1 MRPKTIRGWNIDE
14 GAVAGHWASLTLA
27 LLGCGFFF
35 PVLHQ
40 SRLLTSNKLLQGSP
54 GSRLRRTL
62 SHPVWLACSYLPKWA
77 PQKKEEA
84 PSWFSH
90 CKSGWAESACCT
102 FSSSFSASYLISL
115 SLFFFSPTLS
125 VSFFSLPPLDQCPLC
140 HQEMYKPS
148 LSTPPRCVSPGAPR
162 ALSLSMESTRDIRW
176 ARRRSVSWCTLVVG
190 GRRARSRYKSHSDFS
205 SDGMCFS
212 VVFKHVSSFLCHFW
226 LRGRS

>member
-14 GAVAGHWASLTLA
+14 GAVPGHWASLTLA

-102 FSSSFSASYLISL
+102 FSNSFPPPISSRSLCFFFLPPSL
-115 SLFFFSPTLS
+115 SLF
-125 VSFFSLPPLDQCPLC
+125 
-140 HQEMYKPS
+140 S
-148 LSTPPRCVSPGAPR
+148 LSLLWISAHCATRKCTSRACQLHHGAFHLERPEPSVYQWNQPG
-162 ALSLSMESTRDIRW
+162 I
-176 ARRRSVSWCTLVVG
+176 
-190 GRRARSRYKSHSDFS
+190 
-205 SDGMCFS
+205 
-212 VVFKHVSSFLCHFW
+212 
-226 LRGRS
+226 

>member
-1 MRPKTIRGWNIDE
+1 MEYWWGGRRRP
-14 GAVAGHWASLTLA
+14 
-27 LLGCGFFF
+27 LGFINARPPRLWFFF
-35 PVLHQ
+35 SGVTSESLAHIKQTAAGFTWKPPEANA
-40 SRLLTSNKLLQGSP
+40 LTPGLIGMFLPPQMSP
-54 GSRLRRTL
+54 
-62 SHPVWLACSYLPKWA
+62 P
-77 PQKKEEA
+77 KKEEA

-90 CKSGWAESACCT
+90 CKSGWAESACCK
-102 FSSSFSASYLISL
+102 FSSSFPPPISSR
-115 SLFFFSPTLS
+115 SLCFFFSPTLS

-190 GRRARSRYKSHSDFS
+190 GRPARSRYRSHSDFS

>member
-77 PQKKEEA
+77 PQKKRKLH
-84 PSWFSH
+84 PDSH
-90 CKSGWAESACCT
+90 TVNQAGLKVPVVH
-102 FSSSFSASYLISL
+102 FQVLFRLL
-115 SLFFFSPTLS
+115 SHLALSVFFFSH
-125 VSFFSLPPLDQCPLC
+125 PLC
-140 HQEMYKPS
+140 LFLLSPSSGSVPTVPPGNVQAEPVNSTTVRFTWSAPSPQFINGINQGYK
-148 LSTPPRCVSPGAPR
+148 VSPAPF
-162 ALSLSMESTRDIRW
+162 
-176 ARRRSVSWCTLVVG
+176 CQLVHSS
-190 GRRARSRYKSHSDFS
+190 GRRQTSTQ
-205 SDGMCFS
+205 S
-212 VVFKHVSSFLCHFW
+212 VQISFRLQQWWDVFLSGV
-226 LRGRS
+226 

>member
-77 PQKKEEA
+77 PQKKRKLH
-84 PSWFSH
+84 PDSH
-90 CKSGWAESACCT
+90 TVNQAGLKVPVVH
-102 FSSSFSASYLISL
+102 FQVLFRLL
-115 SLFFFSPTLS
+115 SHLALSFFFSPTLS

-190 GRRARSRYKSHSDFS
+190 GRPARSRYRSHSDFS

>member
-102 FSSSFSASYLISL
+102 FSSSFPPPISSR
-115 SLFFFSPTLS
+115 SLFFF
-125 VSFFSLPPLDQCPLC
+125 FSHPLC
-140 HQEMYKPS
+140 LFFLSPSSGSVPTVPPGNVQAEPVNSTTVRFTWSAPSPQFINGINQGYK
-148 LSTPPRCVSPGAPR
+148 VSPAPF
-162 ALSLSMESTRDIRW
+162 
-176 ARRRSVSWCTLVVG
+176 CQLVHSS
-190 GRRARSRYKSHSDFS
+190 GRRQTSTQ
-205 SDGMCFS
+205 S
-212 VVFKHVSSFLCHFW
+212 VQISFRLQQWWDVFLGGV
-226 LRGRS
+226 

>member
-77 PQKKEEA
+77 PQKKRKLH
-84 PSWFSH
+84 PDSH
-90 CKSGWAESACCT
+90 TVNQAGLKVPVVNFQVLFRLLSHLALSV
-102 FSSSFSASYLISL
+102 FFFLPPSL
-115 SLFFFSPTLS
+115 SLS
-125 VSFFSLPPLDQCPLC
+125 
-140 HQEMYKPS
+140 S
-148 LSTPPRCVSPGAPR
+148 LSLLWISAHCATRKCTSRACQLHHGAFHLERPEPSVYQWNQPG
-162 ALSLSMESTRDIRW
+162 I
-176 ARRRSVSWCTLVVG
+176 
-190 GRRARSRYKSHSDFS
+190 
-205 SDGMCFS
+205 
-212 VVFKHVSSFLCHFW
+212 
-226 LRGRS
+226 

>member
-1 MRPKTIRGWNIDE
+1 MEYWWGGRRRPLGFINARPPRLFFFFRCYIR
-14 GAVAGHWASLTLA
+14 VACSHQTNCCRVHLEAAWGERSHTRFDWHVLTSPNEPPKKKRKLHPDSHTVNQAGLKVPVVHFQVLFRLLSHLA
-27 LLGCGFFF
+27 L
-35 PVLHQ
+35 
-40 SRLLTSNKLLQGSP
+40 S
-54 GSRLRRTL
+54 
-62 SHPVWLACSYLPKWA
+62 
-77 PQKKEEA
+77 
-84 PSWFSH
+84 
-90 CKSGWAESACCT
+90 
-102 FSSSFSASYLISL
+102 
-115 SLFFFSPTLS
+115 FFFSPTLS

-190 GRRARSRYKSHSDFS
+190 GRPARSRYRSHSDFS